1 MVLAAGAIL
10 LGAVVALS
18 LRQRYAPA
26 ASISPSASHLP
37 APDFNLSQLDGP
49 TLRLSSY
56 RDKIVLLDF
65 WATWCAPCRTLTH
78 ELDSTLKQY
87 KDRKDLQLIGID
99 CPICREYIRM
109 ETIPCS

>member
-1 MVLAAGAIL
+1 MWQIC
-10 LGAVVALS
+10 
-18 LRQRYAPA
+18 RR
-26 ASISPSASHLP
+26 ISPLFLIPFCLFARDKRVNLQVGDPLP
-37 APDFNLSQLDGP
+37 AFKLTTPDGKVLKSDALKGKV
-49 TLRLSSY
+49 L
-56 RDKIVLLDF
+56 LLDF